1 MKKIVLA
8 ATAIALLSACTST
21 QSSESTGSSASPA
34 EAAAPADLAGAP
46 VMKFEEEQY
55 DFGTITTGQKV
66 SYEFKFKNTGKTP
79 LIISDAQATC
89 GCTVPDYPREPVAP
103 GAEGT
108 IKVIFDSSGKLGM
121 QNKVV
126 TIISNAVPATSELH
140 LIGDIKEAK

>member
-55 DFGTITTGQKV
+55 DFGTIT
-66 SYEFKFKNTGKTP
+66 
-79 LIISDAQATC
+79 
-89 GCTVPDYPREPVAP
+89 
-103 GAEGT
+103 
-108 IKVIFDSSGKLGM
+108 
-121 QNKVV
+121 
-126 TIISNAVPATSELH
+126 
-140 LIGDIKEAK
+140 